1 MGFANL
7 PLPSLILFSSFFVEL
22 IKAKFVC
29 QAFHLS
35 HTLPLH
41 KLDDPFV

>member
-7 PLPSLILFSSFFVEL
+7 PLPSLILFSSFFVETFVEL

-35 HTLPLH
+35 HTLP
-41 KLDDPFV
+41 